1 MTKTILVVD
10 DSKQS
15 SNFLEHTLANG
26 RYLLKHEDSANKALR
41 RVQNENF
48 DALIIDM
55 FTVAMEGRKLFHAL
69 LSRTNFTVPPVILLT
84 LDTQHEGY
92 SNPPWDHKISCIT
105 KPLKPTELIWT
116 LEKLMAVTAGEARHK
131 LVNAY
136 P

>member
-26 RYLLKHEDSANKALR
+26 RYLLKHEDNANKAMR
-41 RVQNENF
+41 RVQNEKF
-48 DALIIDM
+48 DAVIIDM
-55 FTVAMEGRKLFHAL
+55 FTVAMEGRRLFKAL
-69 LSRTNFTVPPVILLT
+69 LARTTIAIPPVILLT

-92 SNPPWDHKISCIT
+92 TRTPWDHKIRSIT
-105 KPLKPTELIWT
+105 KPLQPSALIWT
-116 LEKLMAVTAGEARHK
+116 LEQLMAVTAGEARHK